1 MGIHKVK
8 AFVCEEVYQSTPPV
22 DLLPGERHPFGT
34 VTTLSSL
41 DNLEQVLSRGF
52 VYCFTAKLVIY
63 WTYLPCKSEGAI
75 NILLNHGRERS
86 LQSLRSGYDR
96 HPHHGDVALD
106 GLRERPAFSGG
117 TR

>member
-41 DNLEQVLSRGF
+41 DNLEQVLSRG
-52 VYCFTAKLVIY
+52 VTVSIIHRVGK
-63 WTYLPCKSEGAI
+63 
-75 NILLNHGRERS
+75 RERS
-86 LQSLRSGYDR
+86 AAIDEPMKRLDPGSVLVRSLKDR
-96 HPHHGDVALD
+96 HGTHG
-106 GLRERPAFSGG
+106 GL
-117 TR
+117 